1 MSASSL
7 LGCHGLH
14 TAPCFGDT
22 NVLVYEVF
30 DDDSPRK
37 PATLQAPILRLLW
50 FPFFRVAAHAAWTS
64 AVFNQG
70 VA

>member
-1 MSASSL
+1 
-7 LGCHGLH
+7 
-14 TAPCFGDT
+14 
-22 NVLVYEVF
+22 VF

-50 FPFFRVAAHAAWTS
+50 LPFFRVAAHAAWTS